1 VGQNDQRD
9 DIGSIRHEQ
18 DGYEQSFGLLEH
30 FLQPSRSAIAALSL
44 MP

>member
-9 DIGSIRHEQ
+9 DIGGIRHEQ
-18 DGYEQSFGLLEH
+18 DGYEQSLGLLEH
-30 FLQPSRSAIAALSL
+30 FLQPLRCAIAAFGA